1 MIRYFCTMMI
11 EKHISALLYRYQC
24 VMVPGF
30 GAFITETVSA
40 RYNETSNTFAPPKKT
55 LLFNALLQQND
66 GLLANHIALE
76 ENISFN
82 EAVSKIQEQVSFWK
96 DVLSNKE
103 VVYLKNI
110 GELSYNQEQK
120 IQFEPVGSTNYL
132 TSSFGLTAVM
142 AAALERET
150 LIKEEPKVVILTP
163 TKNKPRLQWMRY
175 AAVFAGAIGLYS
187 SVSTYQEYEV
197 YQEQKIAVEKDVQN
211 QLEQK
216 LQQATFVIEAPKV
229 VKEKVAEV
237 AKTTLNTPKPFHI
250 VAGAFKTEAKAQ
262 ILTDELKAK
271 GYTNAKFLS
280 KSKHNMRQVVYNSYA
295 TQEEAQADLRA
306 IHEKVNKDAWI
317 FIEN

>member
-1 MIRYFCTMMI
+1 
-11 EKHISALLYRYQC
+11 
-24 VMVPGF
+24 MVPGF

-40 RYNETSNTFAPPKKT
+40 RYNETSNTFSPPKKSI
-55 LLFNALLQQND
+55 LFNSLLQQND

-76 ENISFN
+76 EHLSFN
-82 EAVSKIQEQVSFWK
+82 EALQRIQEQVALWK
-96 DVLSNKE
+96 SALASQE

-110 GELSYNQEQK
+110 GELSLNAEQK

-132 TSSFGLTAVM
+132 TSSFGLTSVM
-142 AAALERET
+142 SVPLTREVLPEQGKT
-150 LIKEEPKVVILTP
+150 VVLPSIS
-163 TKNKPRLQWMRY
+163 KQKPRLQWMRY

-187 SVSTYQEYEV
+187 SVATYQEYEI
-197 YQEQKIAVEKDVQN
+197 YQEQKMAVEKDVQN
-211 QLEQK
+211 QIEQK
-216 LQQATFVIEAPKV
+216 LQQATFVIEAPKA

-237 AKTTLNTPKPFHI
+237 TQTVLTTEKPFHI

-271 GYTNAKFLS
+271 GYANAKYLS

-295 TQEEAQADLRA
+295 TQEEAQKDLRM

>member
-1 MIRYFCTMMI
+1 MMI

-40 RYNETSNTFAPPKKT
+40 RYNETSNTFSPPKKSI
-55 LLFNALLQQND
+55 LFNSLLQQND

-76 ENISFN
+76 EHLSFN
-82 EAVSKIQEQVSFWK
+82 EALQRIQEQVALWK
-96 DVLSNKE
+96 SALASQE

-110 GELSYNQEQK
+110 GELSLNAEQK

-132 TSSFGLTAVM
+132 TSSFGLTSVM
-142 AAALERET
+142 SVPLTREVLPEQGKT
-150 LIKEEPKVVILTP
+150 VVLPSIS
-163 TKNKPRLQWMRY
+163 KQKPRLQWMRY

-187 SVSTYQEYEV
+187 SVATYQEYEI
-197 YQEQKIAVEKDVQN
+197 YQEQKMAVEKDVQN
-211 QLEQK
+211 QIEQK
-216 LQQATFVIEAPKV
+216 LQQATFVIEAPKA

-237 AKTTLNTPKPFHI
+237 TQTVLKAEKPFHI

-271 GYTNAKFLS
+271 GYANAKYLS

-295 TQEEAQADLRA
+295 TQEEAQKDLRM

>member
-1 MIRYFCTMMI
+1 MMI

-24 VMVPGF
+24 VTVPGF

-55 LLFNALLQQND
+55 ILFNSLLQQND

-76 ENISFN
+76 EQISFN
-82 EAVSKIQEQVSFWK
+82 EAVVLIQDQISLWK
-96 DVLSNKE
+96 ANLNGKE
-103 VVYLKNI
+103 IVYLKNI
-110 GELSYNQEQK
+110 GELSLNSEQK

-142 AAALERET
+142 ATALTREQQAT
-150 LIKEEPKVVILTP
+150 EVKVIELATS

-175 AAVFAGAIGLYS
+175 AAAVVAAVGLYS

-197 YQEQKIAVEKDVQN
+197 YQQKKLAVEKDVQN
-211 QLEQK
+211 QIEQK

-229 VKEKVAEV
+229 IKEKIAEV
-237 AKTTLNTPKPFHI
+237 TQQQSTKSFHI

-271 GYTNAKFLS
+271 GYANAKYLS

-295 TQEEAQADLRA
+295 TQEEAQADLRQ

>member
-1 MIRYFCTMMI
+1 MMI

-24 VMVPGF
+24 VTVPGF

-55 LLFNALLQQND
+55 ILFNSLLQQND

-76 ENISFN
+76 EQISFN
-82 EAVSKIQEQVSFWK
+82 EAVVLIQDQISLWK
-96 DVLSNKE
+96 ANLNGKE
-103 VVYLKNI
+103 IVYLKNI
-110 GELSYNQEQK
+110 GELSLNSEQK

-142 AAALERET
+142 ATALTREQQLT
-150 LIKEEPKVVILTP
+150 ETKVIELSTA

-175 AAVFAGAIGLYS
+175 AAAVVAAVGLYS

-197 YQEQKIAVEKDVQN
+197 YQEQKLAVEKDVQN
-211 QLEQK
+211 QIEQK

-229 VKEKVAEV
+229 IKEKIAEV
-237 AKTTLNTPKPFHI
+237 TQQQSTKSFHI

-271 GYTNAKFLS
+271 GYANAKYLS

-295 TQEEAQADLRA
+295 TQEEAQADLRQ

>member
-1 MIRYFCTMMI
+1 MMI

-40 RYNETSNTFAPPKKT
+40 RYNETSNTFSPPKKSI
-55 LLFNALLQQND
+55 LFNSLLQQND

-76 ENISFN
+76 EHLSFN
-82 EAVSKIQEQVSFWK
+82 EALQRIQEQVALWK
-96 DVLSNKE
+96 SALASQE

-110 GELSYNQEQK
+110 GELSLNAEQK

-132 TSSFGLTAVM
+132 TSSFGLTSVM
-142 AAALERET
+142 SVPLTREVLPEQGKT
-150 LIKEEPKVVILTP
+150 VVLPSIS
-163 TKNKPRLQWMRY
+163 KQKPRLQWMRY

-187 SVSTYQEYEV
+187 SVATYQEYEI
-197 YQEQKIAVEKDVQN
+197 YQEQKMAVEKDVQN
-211 QLEQK
+211 QIEQK
-216 LQQATFVIEAPKV
+216 LQQATFVIEAPKA

-237 AKTTLNTPKPFHI
+237 TQTVLKTEKPFHI

-271 GYTNAKFLS
+271 GYANAKYLS

-295 TQEEAQADLRA
+295 TQEEAQKDLRM

>member
-1 MIRYFCTMMI
+1 MII

-24 VMVPGF
+24 VTVPGF

-55 LLFNALLQQND
+55 ILFNSLLQQND

-76 ENISFN
+76 EQISFN
-82 EAVSKIQEQVSFWK
+82 EAVVLIQDQISLWK
-96 DVLSNKE
+96 EELGNKK

-110 GELSYNQEQK
+110 GELSLNREQK

-142 AAALERET
+142 ATALTREQQAET
-150 LIKEEPKVVILTP
+150 KVIELATA

-175 AAVFAGAIGLYS
+175 AAAVVAAVGLYS

-197 YQEQKIAVEKDVQN
+197 YQQKKLAVEKDVQN
-211 QLEQK
+211 QIEQK
-216 LQQATFVIEAPKV
+216 LQQATFVIEAPTV
-229 VKEKVAEV
+229 IKEKIAEV
-237 AKTTLNTPKPFHI
+237 TTKTEQKPFHI

-262 ILTDELKAK
+262 ILTNELKAK
-271 GYTNAKFLS
+271 GYVNAKYLTT
-280 KSKHNMRQVVYNSYA
+280 SKHNMRPVVYNSYA
-295 TQEEAQADLRA
+295 TQEEAQADLRQ

>member
-1 MIRYFCTMMI
+1 MMI

-24 VMVPGF
+24 VTVPGF

-55 LLFNALLQQND
+55 ILFNSLLQQND

-76 ENISFN
+76 EQISFN
-82 EAVSKIQEQVSFWK
+82 EAVVLIQDQISLWK
-96 DVLSNKE
+96 TNLNSKE

-110 GELSYNQEQK
+110 GELSLNSEQK

-142 AAALERET
+142 ATALTREQQPT
-150 LIKEEPKVVILTP
+150 ETNVIELTTV

-175 AAVFAGAIGLYS
+175 AAAVVAAVGLYS

-197 YQEQKIAVEKDVQN
+197 YQEQKLAVEKDVQN
-211 QLEQK
+211 QIEQK

-229 VKEKVAEV
+229 IKEKIAEV
-237 AKTTLNTPKPFHI
+237 TQQQPTKSFHI

-271 GYTNAKFLS
+271 GYTNAKYLS

-295 TQEEAQADLRA
+295 TQEEAQADLRQ

>member
-1 MIRYFCTMMI
+1 MI

-24 VMVPGF
+24 VTVPGF

-55 LLFNALLQQND
+55 ILFNSLLQQND

-76 ENISFN
+76 ERISFN
-82 EAVSKIQEQVSFWK
+82 EAVVLIQEQVALWK
-96 DVLSNKE
+96 ANLNTKD

-110 GELSYNQEQK
+110 GELSLNSEQK

-142 AAALERET
+142 ANALTRDLQPTET
-150 LIKEEPKVVILTP
+150 KIVELPNVTN
-163 TKNKPRLQWMRY
+163 TKPRLQWMRY
-175 AAVFAGAIGLYS
+175 AAAVVAAVGLYS
-187 SVSTYQEYEV
+187 SVSTYQEYEL
-197 YQEQKIAVEKDVQN
+197 YQQKKLAVEKDVQN
-211 QLEQK
+211 QIEQK

-229 VKEKVAEV
+229 LKEKVAEATQV
-237 AKTTLNTPKPFHI
+237 NKPFHI

-262 ILTDELKAK
+262 ILTNELKEK
-271 GYTNAKFLS
+271 GYANAKYLS

-295 TQEEAQADLRA
+295 TQEEAQADLRL

>member
-1 MIRYFCTMMI
+1 MMI

-24 VMVPGF
+24 VTVPGF

-55 LLFNALLQQND
+55 ILFNSLLQQND

-76 ENISFN
+76 EQISFN
-82 EAVSKIQEQVSFWK
+82 EAVVLIQDQISLWKANLNSKEI
-96 DVLSNKE
+96 
-103 VVYLKNI
+103 VYLKNI
-110 GELSYNQEQK
+110 GELSLNSEQK

-142 AAALERET
+142 ATALTREQQPT
-150 LIKEEPKVVILTP
+150 EVKVIELSTA

-175 AAVFAGAIGLYS
+175 AAAVVAAVGLYS

-197 YQEQKIAVEKDVQN
+197 YQQKKLAVEKDVQN
-211 QLEQK
+211 QIEQK

-229 VKEKVAEV
+229 IKEKIAEV
-237 AKTTLNTPKPFHI
+237 TQQQSTKSFHI

-271 GYTNAKFLS
+271 GYANAKYLS

-295 TQEEAQADLRA
+295 TQEQAQADLRQ

>member
-1 MIRYFCTMMI
+1 MII

-24 VMVPGF
+24 VTVPGF

-55 LLFNALLQQND
+55 ILFNSLLQQND

-76 ENISFN
+76 EQISFN
-82 EAVSKIQEQVSFWK
+82 EAVVLIQDQISLWK
-96 DVLSNKE
+96 EELGNKK

-110 GELSYNQEQK
+110 GELSLNSEQK

-142 AAALERET
+142 ATALTREQQAET
-150 LIKEEPKVVILTP
+150 KVIELATA

-175 AAVFAGAIGLYS
+175 AAAVVAAVGLYS

-197 YQEQKIAVEKDVQN
+197 YQQKKLAVEKDVQN
-211 QLEQK
+211 QIEQK
-216 LQQATFVIEAPKV
+216 LQQATFVIEAPTV
-229 VKEKVAEV
+229 IKEKIAEV
-237 AKTTLNTPKPFHI
+237 TAKTEQKPFHI

-262 ILTDELKAK
+262 ILTNELKAK
-271 GYTNAKFLS
+271 GYVNAKYLTT
-280 KSKHNMRQVVYNSYA
+280 SKHNMRPVVYNSYA
-295 TQEEAQADLRA
+295 TQEEAQADLRQ

>member
-1 MIRYFCTMMI
+1 MII

-24 VMVPGF
+24 VTVPGF

-55 LLFNALLQQND
+55 ILFNSLLQQND

-76 ENISFN
+76 EQISFN
-82 EAVSKIQEQVSFWK
+82 EAVVLIQDQISLWK
-96 DVLSNKE
+96 EELGNKK

-110 GELSYNQEQK
+110 GELSLNSEQK

-142 AAALERET
+142 ATALTREQQAET
-150 LIKEEPKVVILTP
+150 KVIELATA

-175 AAVFAGAIGLYS
+175 AAAVVAAVGLYS

-197 YQEQKIAVEKDVQN
+197 YQQKKLAVEKDVQN
-211 QLEQK
+211 QIEQK
-216 LQQATFVIEAPKV
+216 LQQATFVIEAPTV
-229 VKEKVAEV
+229 IKEKIAEV
-237 AKTTLNTPKPFHI
+237 TAKTEQKPFHI

-262 ILTDELKAK
+262 ILTNELKAK
-271 GYTNAKFLS
+271 GYANAKYLTT
-280 KSKHNMRQVVYNSYA
+280 SKHNMRPVVYNSYA
-295 TQEEAQADLRA
+295 TQEEAQADLRQ

>member
-1 MIRYFCTMMI
+1 MII

-24 VMVPGF
+24 VTVPGF

-55 LLFNALLQQND
+55 ILFNSLLQQND

-76 ENISFN
+76 EQISFN
-82 EAVSKIQEQVSFWK
+82 EAVVLIQDQISLWK
-96 DVLSNKE
+96 EELGNKK

-110 GELSYNQEQK
+110 GELSLNSEQK

-142 AAALERET
+142 ATALTREQQAET
-150 LIKEEPKVVILTP
+150 KVIELATA

-175 AAVFAGAIGLYS
+175 AAAVVAAVGLYS

-197 YQEQKIAVEKDVQN
+197 YQQKKLAVEKDVQN
-211 QLEQK
+211 QIEQK
-216 LQQATFVIEAPKV
+216 LQQATFVIEAPTV
-229 VKEKVAEV
+229 IKEKIAEV
-237 AKTTLNTPKPFHI
+237 TTKTAQKPFHI

-262 ILTDELKAK
+262 ILTNELKAK
-271 GYTNAKFLS
+271 GYVNAKYLTT
-280 KSKHNMRQVVYNSYA
+280 SKHNMRPVVYNSYA
-295 TQEEAQADLRA
+295 TQEEAQADLRQ

>member
-1 MIRYFCTMMI
+1 MII

-24 VMVPGF
+24 VTVPGF

-55 LLFNALLQQND
+55 ILFNSLLQQND

-76 ENISFN
+76 EQISFN
-82 EAVSKIQEQVSFWK
+82 EAVVLIQDQISLWK
-96 DVLSNKE
+96 EELGNKK

-110 GELSYNQEQK
+110 GELSLNSEQK

-142 AAALERET
+142 ATALTREQQT
-150 LIKEEPKVVILTP
+150 ETKVIELATA
-163 TKNKPRLQWMRY
+163 TKNKPRLQWVRY
-175 AAVFAGAIGLYS
+175 AAAVVAAVGLYS

-197 YQEQKIAVEKDVQN
+197 YQQKKLAVEKDVQN
-211 QLEQK
+211 QIEQK

-229 VKEKVAEV
+229 IKEKIAEITT
-237 AKTTLNTPKPFHI
+237 KTEQKPFHI

-262 ILTDELKAK
+262 ILTNELKAK
-271 GYTNAKFLS
+271 GYVNAKYLTT
-280 KSKHNMRQVVYNSYA
+280 SKHNMRPVVYNSYA
-295 TQEEAQADLRA
+295 TQEEAQADLRQ

>member
-1 MIRYFCTMMI
+1 MMI

-24 VMVPGF
+24 VTVPGF

-55 LLFNALLQQND
+55 ILFNSLLQQND

-76 ENISFN
+76 EQISFN
-82 EAVSKIQEQVSFWK
+82 EAVVLIQDQISLWK
-96 DVLSNKE
+96 EELGNKK

-110 GELSYNQEQK
+110 GELSLNSEQK

-142 AAALERET
+142 ATALTREQQT
-150 LIKEEPKVVILTP
+150 ETKVIELATA

-175 AAVFAGAIGLYS
+175 AAAVVAAVGLYS

-197 YQEQKIAVEKDVQN
+197 YQQKKLAVEKDVQN
-211 QLEQK
+211 QIEQK
-216 LQQATFVIEAPKV
+216 LQQATFVIEAPTV
-229 VKEKVAEV
+229 IKEKIAEV
-237 AKTTLNTPKPFHI
+237 TTKTAQKPFHI

-262 ILTDELKAK
+262 ILTNELKAK
-271 GYTNAKFLS
+271 GYVNAKYLTT
-280 KSKHNMRQVVYNSYA
+280 SKHNMRPVVYNSYA
-295 TQEEAQADLRA
+295 TQEEAQADLRQ

>member
-1 MIRYFCTMMI
+1 MMI

-24 VMVPGF
+24 VTVPGF

-40 RYNETSNTFAPPKKT
+40 RYNETSNTFVPPKKT
-55 LLFNALLQQND
+55 ILFNSLLQQND

-82 EAVSKIQEQVSFWK
+82 EAVALMQEQIALWK
-96 DVLSNKE
+96 TKLSE
-103 VVYLKNI
+103 HVVVYLKNI
-110 GELSYNQEQK
+110 GELSLNSEQK

-142 AAALERET
+142 ATALTREMQPAET
-150 LIKEEPKVVILTP
+150 KVIELP
-163 TKNKPRLQWMRY
+163 TVQKNKPRLQWMRY

-197 YQEQKIAVEKDVQN
+197 YQEKKVAVEKDVQN
-211 QLEQK
+211 QIEQK
-216 LQQATFVIEAPKV
+216 LQQATFVIDAPQV
-229 VKEKVAEV
+229 IKEKVSEV
-237 AKTTLNTPKPFHI
+237 TQINKPFHI

-262 ILTDELKAK
+262 ILTNELKEK
-271 GYTNAKFLS
+271 GYSNAKYLS

-295 TQEEAQADLRA
+295 TQEEAQKDLRQ

>member
-1 MIRYFCTMMI
+1 MMI

-55 LLFNALLQQND
+55 ILFNSLLQQND

-76 ENISFN
+76 EHISFN
-82 EAVSKIQEQVSFWK
+82 EAVIKIQEQVALWKTALEVK
-96 DVLSNKE
+96 DVL
-103 VVYLKNI
+103 YLKNI
-110 GELSYNQEQK
+110 GELSLNNEQK
-120 IQFEPVGSTNYL
+120 VVFEPIGSTNYL
-132 TSSFGLTAVM
+132 TSSFGLTAV
-142 AAALERET
+142 AASGISRNQEET
-150 LIKEEPKVVILTP
+150 KVVKLP
-163 TKNKPRLQWMRY
+163 AEKRKPRLQWMRY
-175 AAVFAGAIGLYS
+175 AAVLVAGIGLYGS
-187 SVSTYQEYEV
+187 FSTYQEYEV
-197 YQEQKIAVEKDVQN
+197 YKEQKLAVEKEVQN

-229 VKEKVAEV
+229 VKEKIAEV
-237 AKTTLNTPKPFHI
+237 AETVATPPAKPFHI

-271 GYTNAKFLS
+271 GYANAKYLA
-280 KSKHNMRQVVYNSYA
+280 KSKHNMRQVVYNSYT
-295 TQEEAQADLRA
+295 TQEEAQKDLRL

-317 FIEN
+317 YIEN

>member
-1 MIRYFCTMMI
+1 MII

-24 VMVPGF
+24 VTVPGF

-55 LLFNALLQQND
+55 ILFNSLLQQND

-76 ENISFN
+76 EQISFN
-82 EAVSKIQEQVSFWK
+82 EAVVLIQDQISLWK
-96 DVLSNKE
+96 EELSNKK

-110 GELSYNQEQK
+110 GELSLNSEQK

-142 AAALERET
+142 ATALTREQQT
-150 LIKEEPKVVILTP
+150 ETKVIELATA

-175 AAVFAGAIGLYS
+175 AAAVVAAVGLYS

-197 YQEQKIAVEKDVQN
+197 YQQKKLAVEKDVQN
-211 QLEQK
+211 QIEQK

-229 VKEKVAEV
+229 IKEKIAVITT
-237 AKTTLNTPKPFHI
+237 KTEQKPFHI

-262 ILTDELKAK
+262 ILTNELKAK
-271 GYTNAKFLS
+271 GYVNAKYLTT
-280 KSKHNMRQVVYNSYA
+280 SKHNMRPVVYNSYA
-295 TQEEAQADLRA
+295 TQEEAQADLRQ

>member
-1 MIRYFCTMMI
+1 MII

-24 VMVPGF
+24 VTVPGF

-55 LLFNALLQQND
+55 ILFNSLLQQND

-76 ENISFN
+76 EQISFN
-82 EAVSKIQEQVSFWK
+82 EAVVLIQDQISLWK
-96 DVLSNKE
+96 EELGNKK

-110 GELSYNQEQK
+110 GELSLNSEQK

-142 AAALERET
+142 ATALTREQQAET
-150 LIKEEPKVVILTP
+150 KVIELATA

-175 AAVFAGAIGLYS
+175 AAAVVAAVGLYS

-197 YQEQKIAVEKDVQN
+197 YQQKKLAVEKDVQN
-211 QLEQK
+211 QIEQK
-216 LQQATFVIEAPKV
+216 LQQATFVIEAPTV
-229 VKEKVAEV
+229 IKEKIAEV
-237 AKTTLNTPKPFHI
+237 TTKTEQKPFHI

-262 ILTDELKAK
+262 ILTNELKAK
-271 GYTNAKFLS
+271 GYANAKYLTT
-280 KSKHNMRQVVYNSYA
+280 SKHNMRPVVYNSYA
-295 TQEEAQADLRA
+295 TQEEAQADLRQ
-306 IHEKVNKDAWI
+306 IHEKLNKDAWI

>member
-1 MIRYFCTMMI
+1 MII

-24 VMVPGF
+24 VTVPGF

-55 LLFNALLQQND
+55 ILFNSLLQQND

-76 ENISFN
+76 EQISFN
-82 EAVSKIQEQVSFWK
+82 EAVVLIQDQISLWK
-96 DVLSNKE
+96 EELGNKK

-110 GELSYNQEQK
+110 GELSLNSEQK

-142 AAALERET
+142 ATALMREQQT
-150 LIKEEPKVVILTP
+150 ETKVIELATA

-175 AAVFAGAIGLYS
+175 AAAVVAAVGLYS

-197 YQEQKIAVEKDVQN
+197 YQQKKLAVEKDVQN
-211 QLEQK
+211 QIEQK
-216 LQQATFVIEAPKV
+216 LQQATFVIEAPTV
-229 VKEKVAEV
+229 IKEKIAEV
-237 AKTTLNTPKPFHI
+237 TAKTTQKPFHI

-262 ILTDELKAK
+262 VLTNELKAK
-271 GYTNAKFLS
+271 GYANAKYLTT
-280 KSKHNMRQVVYNSYA
+280 SKHNMRPVVYNSYA
-295 TQEEAQADLRA
+295 TQEEAQADLRQ

>member
-1 MIRYFCTMMI
+1 MII

-24 VMVPGF
+24 VTVPGF

-55 LLFNALLQQND
+55 ILFNSLLQQND

-76 ENISFN
+76 EQISFN
-82 EAVSKIQEQVSFWK
+82 EAVVLIQDQISLWK
-96 DVLSNKE
+96 EELGNKK

-110 GELSYNQEQK
+110 GELSLNSEQK

-142 AAALERET
+142 ATALTREQQT
-150 LIKEEPKVVILTP
+150 ETKVIELATA

-175 AAVFAGAIGLYS
+175 AAAVVAAVGLYS

-197 YQEQKIAVEKDVQN
+197 YQQKKLAVEKDVQN
-211 QLEQK
+211 QIEQK
-216 LQQATFVIEAPKV
+216 LQQATFVIEAPTV
-229 VKEKVAEV
+229 IKEKIAEV
-237 AKTTLNTPKPFHI
+237 TTKTAQKPFHI

-262 ILTDELKAK
+262 ILTNELKAK
-271 GYTNAKFLS
+271 GYVNAKYLTT
-280 KSKHNMRQVVYNSYA
+280 SKHNMRPVVYNSYA
-295 TQEEAQADLRA
+295 TQEEAQADLRQ

>member
-1 MIRYFCTMMI
+1 MII

-24 VMVPGF
+24 VTVPGF

-55 LLFNALLQQND
+55 ILFNSLLQQND

-76 ENISFN
+76 EQISFN
-82 EAVSKIQEQVSFWK
+82 EAVVLIQDQISLWK
-96 DVLSNKE
+96 EELGNKK

-110 GELSYNQEQK
+110 GELSLNSEQK

-142 AAALERET
+142 ATALTREQQT
-150 LIKEEPKVVILTP
+150 ETKVIELATA

-175 AAVFAGAIGLYS
+175 AAAVVAAVGLYS

-197 YQEQKIAVEKDVQN
+197 YQQKKLAVEKDVQN
-211 QLEQK
+211 QIEQK
-216 LQQATFVIEAPKV
+216 LQQATFVIEAPTV
-229 VKEKVAEV
+229 IKEKIAEV
-237 AKTTLNTPKPFHI
+237 TAKTEQKPFHI

-262 ILTDELKAK
+262 ILTNELKAK
-271 GYTNAKFLS
+271 GYVNAKYLTT
-280 KSKHNMRQVVYNSYA
+280 SKHNMRPVVYNSYA
-295 TQEEAQADLRA
+295 TQEEAQADLRQ

>member
-1 MIRYFCTMMI
+1 MMI

-24 VMVPGF
+24 VTVPGF

-55 LLFNALLQQND
+55 ILFNSLLQQND

-76 ENISFN
+76 EQISFN
-82 EAVSKIQEQVSFWK
+82 EAVVLIQDQISLWK
-96 DVLSNKE
+96 ANLNGKE
-103 VVYLKNI
+103 IVYLKNI
-110 GELSYNQEQK
+110 GELSLNSEQK

-142 AAALERET
+142 ATALTREQQPT
-150 LIKEEPKVVILTP
+150 EVKVIELSTA

-175 AAVFAGAIGLYS
+175 AAAVVAAVGLYS
-187 SVSTYQEYEV
+187 SVSTYQEYEA
-197 YQEQKIAVEKDVQN
+197 YQQKKLAVEKDVQN
-211 QLEQK
+211 QIEQK

-229 VKEKVAEV
+229 IKEKIAEV
-237 AKTTLNTPKPFHI
+237 TQQQSTKSFHI

-271 GYTNAKFLS
+271 GYANAKYLS

-295 TQEEAQADLRA
+295 TQEEAHADLRQ

>member
-1 MIRYFCTMMI
+1 MII

-24 VMVPGF
+24 VTVPGF

-55 LLFNALLQQND
+55 ILFNSLLQQND

-76 ENISFN
+76 EQISFN
-82 EAVSKIQEQVSFWK
+82 EAVVLIQDQISLWK
-96 DVLSNKE
+96 EELSNKK

-110 GELSYNQEQK
+110 GELSLNSEQK

-142 AAALERET
+142 ATALTREQQT
-150 LIKEEPKVVILTP
+150 ETKVIELATA

-175 AAVFAGAIGLYS
+175 AAAVVAAVGLYS

-197 YQEQKIAVEKDVQN
+197 YQQKKLAVEKDVQN
-211 QLEQK
+211 QIEQK

-229 VKEKVAEV
+229 IKEKIAEITT
-237 AKTTLNTPKPFHI
+237 KTEQKPFHI

-262 ILTDELKAK
+262 ILTNELKAK
-271 GYTNAKFLS
+271 GYANAKYLTT
-280 KSKHNMRQVVYNSYA
+280 SKHNMRPVVYNSYA
-295 TQEEAQADLRA
+295 TQEEAQADLRQ

>member
-1 MIRYFCTMMI
+1 MMI

-40 RYNETSNTFAPPKKT
+40 RYNETSNTFSPPKKSI
-55 LLFNALLQQND
+55 LFNSLLQQND
-66 GLLANHIALE
+66 GLLANHISLE
-76 ENISFN
+76 EHLTFN
-82 EAVSKIQEQVSFWK
+82 EALRQIQEQVALWK
-96 DVLSNKE
+96 TALAANE

-110 GELSYNQEQK
+110 GELSLNEDQK

-132 TSSFGLTAVM
+132 TSSFGLTSVM
-142 AAALERET
+142 SVPLTRET
-150 LIKEEPKVVILTP
+150 LSQQSKTIALPSPVKQ
-163 TKNKPRLQWMRY
+163 KPRLQWMRY

-187 SVSTYQEYEV
+187 SVATYREYEI
-197 YQEQKIAVEKDVQN
+197 YQEQKMAVEKDVQN
-211 QLEQK
+211 QIEQK
-216 LQQATFVIEAPKV
+216 LQQATFVIEAPEI

-237 AKTTLNTPKPFHI
+237 TQTVLKTEKPFHI

-271 GYTNAKFLS
+271 GYVNAKYLS

-295 TQEEAQADLRA
+295 TQEEAQKDLRT

>member
-1 MIRYFCTMMI
+1 MMI

-24 VMVPGF
+24 VTVPGF

-55 LLFNALLQQND
+55 ILFNSLLQQND

-76 ENISFN
+76 EQISFN
-82 EAVSKIQEQVSFWK
+82 EAVVLIQDQISLWK
-96 DVLSNKE
+96 ANLNGKE
-103 VVYLKNI
+103 IVYLKNI
-110 GELSYNQEQK
+110 GELSLNSEKK

-142 AAALERET
+142 ATALIREQQPT
-150 LIKEEPKVVILTP
+150 ETKVIELATA

-175 AAVFAGAIGLYS
+175 AAAVVAAVGLYS

-197 YQEQKIAVEKDVQN
+197 YQQKKLAVEKDVQN
-211 QLEQK
+211 QIEQK

-229 VKEKVAEV
+229 IKEKIAEV
-237 AKTTLNTPKPFHI
+237 TQQQPTKSFHI

-271 GYTNAKFLS
+271 GYANAKYLS

-295 TQEEAQADLRA
+295 TQEEAQADLRQ

>member
-1 MIRYFCTMMI
+1 MII

-24 VMVPGF
+24 VTVPGF

-55 LLFNALLQQND
+55 ILFNSLLQQND

-76 ENISFN
+76 EQISFN
-82 EAVSKIQEQVSFWK
+82 EAVVLIQDQISLWK
-96 DVLSNKE
+96 EELSNKK

-110 GELSYNQEQK
+110 GELSLNSEQK

-142 AAALERET
+142 ATALTREQQT
-150 LIKEEPKVVILTP
+150 ETKVIELATA

-175 AAVFAGAIGLYS
+175 AAAVVAAVGLYS

-197 YQEQKIAVEKDVQN
+197 YQQKKLAVEKDVQN
-211 QLEQK
+211 QIEQK

-229 VKEKVAEV
+229 IKEKIAEITT
-237 AKTTLNTPKPFHI
+237 KTEQKPFHI

-262 ILTDELKAK
+262 ILTNELKAK
-271 GYTNAKFLS
+271 GYVNAKYLTT
-280 KSKHNMRQVVYNSYA
+280 SKHNMRPVVYNSYA
-295 TQEEAQADLRA
+295 TQEEAQADLRQ